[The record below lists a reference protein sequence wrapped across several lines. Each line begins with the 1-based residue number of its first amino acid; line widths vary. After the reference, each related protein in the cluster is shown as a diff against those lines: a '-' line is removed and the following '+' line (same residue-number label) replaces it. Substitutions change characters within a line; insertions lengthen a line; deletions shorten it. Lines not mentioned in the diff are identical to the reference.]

1 MLHCIGILFLSFAII
16 PVTSFNNTCLLS
28 DTNLTPPTPN
38 APQTFLKDCPKWV
51 IDTTDAVWN
60 TREDINGS
68 LEQYFY
74 EDWSSTSSWG
84 QKVHGMDKLKN
95 LVAST
100 LRAFPDYQIHI
111 TDVFCYGNATTT
123 KITLD
128 GMLRGKITIML
139 KIKKFSKLF

>member
-1 MLHCIGILFLSFAII
+1 MMRCLSPILLFTVCVRAFD
-16 PVTSFNNTCLLS
+16 NTCLLN
-28 DTNLTPPTPN
+28 DANLTPPTKD

-60 TREDINGS
+60 TRENINGS

-84 QKVHGMDKLKN
+84 HQIHGMDKLKN

-100 LRAFPDYQIHI
+100 LRAFPDLQIHI
-111 TDVFCYGNATTT
+111 TDVFCYGNDLLIAHNG
-123 KITLD
+123 I
-128 GMLRGKITIML
+128 
-139 KIKKFSKLF
+139 

>member
-1 MLHCIGILFLSFAII
+1 MMRCLNPILLFA
-16 PVTSFNNTCLLS
+16 VCVRAFDNTCLLN
-28 DTNLTPPTPN
+28 DANLTPPTKN

-60 TREDINGS
+60 TRENINGS

-84 QKVHGMDKLKN
+84 HQIHGMDKLKN

-100 LRAFPDYQIHI
+100 LRAFPDLQIHI
-111 TDVFCYGNATTT
+111 TDVFCYGNDLLIAHNG
-123 KITLD
+123 I
-128 GMLRGKITIML
+128 
-139 KIKKFSKLF
+139 

>member
-1 MLHCIGILFLSFAII
+1 MRCLSPILLFTVCVRAFD
-16 PVTSFNNTCLLS
+16 NTCLLN
-28 DTNLTPPTPN
+28 DANLTPPTKN
-38 APQTFLKDCPKWV
+38 GPQTFLKDCPKWV

-84 QKVHGMDKLKN
+84 HQIHGMDKLKN

-100 LRAFPDYQIHI
+100 LRAFPDLQIHI
-111 TDVFCYGNATTT
+111 TDVFCYGNDLLIA
-123 KITLD
+123 L
-128 GMLRGKITIML
+128 LFWQSL
-139 KIKKFSKLF
+139 KKWDVS